1 MLETDKQPEFI
12 SPSQNLAE
20 PPPQHPRH
28 GRGGLRTGAIIGM
41 TLLLAIIFVIGG
53 FAGWV
58 FASAKSSTAGSTA
71 STTTATT
78 LNTVREAV
86 VAKVKPSVV
95 EVYVTLTNG
104 AALGSGVIIDSRGYI
119 VTNNHVVSGALSIQ
133 VVLSNGTKEPA
144 QLTGT
149 DAADDL
155 AVLQIAVPQGG
166 LSVATLGNSAQLQVG
181 QAVLVIGN
189 PLGITQTVTNGIV
202 SALKRSVSEGQGG
215 ATIQNAIQ
223 TDAAINPGN
232 SGGALVDLQGNVV
245 GIPTLTAIDP
255 QFNTPADGVGFAIP
269 SNRVQSI
276 MTQLIPTGSSS

>member
-1 MLETDKQPEFI
+1 MLETNKQAEFI
-12 SPSQNLAE
+12 SPSQNPAE
-20 PPPQHPRH
+20 TPPQHPRQ
-28 GRGGLRTGAIIGM
+28 GGGVRTGAIIGL
-41 TLLLAIIFVIGG
+41 TLLLAVIFVIGG
-53 FAGWV
+53 VAGWV
-58 FASAKSSTAGSTA
+58 FSAKSSPAGTTA

-78 LNTVREAV
+78 LDTVREAV

-95 EVYVTLTNG
+95 EVYVTLTQG

-149 DAADDL
+149 DAANDL
-155 AVLQIAVPQGG
+155 AILKIAVPQGG
-166 LSVATLGNSAQLQVG
+166 LSVATLGDSTQLKVG
-181 QAVLVIGN
+181 QEVMVIGN

-202 SALKRSVSEGQGG
+202 SALKRTVSEGQGG

-255 QFNTPADGVGFAIP
+255 EFNTPANGVGFAIP
-269 SNRVQSI
+269 SNRVKSI
-276 MTQLIPTGSSS
+276 MTQFIPTGSNG

>member
-1 MLETDKQPEFI
+1 MLETNKQPEFI
-12 SPSQNLAE
+12 SPSQNPAE
-20 PPPQHPRH
+20 PAPQHPRH
-28 GRGGLRTGAIIGM
+28 RGGVRSGAIIGL
-41 TLLLAIIFVIGG
+41 TLLLAVIFVIGG

-58 FASAKSSTAGSTA
+58 FAGAKSSTAGTTA
-71 STTTATT
+71 STPTATT
-78 LNTVREAV
+78 INTLREAV

-119 VTNNHVVSGALSIQ
+119 ITNNHVVSGALSIQ
-133 VVLSNGTKEPA
+133 VLLSNGTKEPA

-155 AVLQIAVPQGG
+155 AILRIAAPKGG

-181 QAVLVIGN
+181 QEVLVIGN

-232 SGGALVDLQGNVV
+232 SGGALVDLQGNVI

-255 QFNTPADGVGFAIP
+255 EFNTPANGVGFAIP
-269 SNRVQSI
+269 SNRVKSV

>member
-1 MLETDKQPEFI
+1 V
-12 SPSQNLAE
+12 
-20 PPPQHPRH
+20 
-28 GRGGLRTGAIIGM
+28 RTGAIISL
-41 TLLLAIIFVIGG
+41 TLLHAIIFVIGG
-53 FAGWV
+53 FAAWV
-58 FASAKSSTAGSTA
+58 FASARSSTAGTTA

-78 LNTVREAV
+78 LDTAREAV

-119 VTNNHVVSGALSIQ
+119 VTNNHVVSGALTIQ
-133 VVLSNGTKEPA
+133 VILSNGTKEAA

-155 AVLQIAVPQGG
+155 AVLKIAVPPAG

-181 QAVLVIGN
+181 QAVMAIGN
-189 PLGITQTVTNGIV
+189 PLGDTETVTNGIV
-202 SALKRSVSEGQGG
+202 SALKRSVSEGPGG

-255 QFNTPADGVGFAIP
+255 EFNTPAIGVGFAIP
-269 SNRVQSI
+269 SNRVKSVV
-276 MTQLIPTGSSS
+276 TQLIQTGSSS